1 MSACTDRLCAQ
12 NKVVTQGITASLE
25 VFHTGAA
32 QAAAASSQH
41 KVTCDM
47 PRPAAALLQLALR
60 LLTVQNSAG
69 SQENL
74 HAFQVPSTRHVAPVI
89 VLHHATRKC
98 LPTTAPLLLCDSS
111 FVMRALLGRE
121 GTGCTLCDLPFS
133 AWNAEFALRIKVKGP
148 EKGLADPC

>member
-12 NKVVTQGITASLE
+12 NKVVTQGITAPLE
-25 VFHTGAA
+25 VFHTGVA

-41 KVTCDM
+41 NATCDM
-47 PRPAAALLQLALR
+47 PRPAAAPLQLALR
-60 LLTVQNSAG
+60 LLTVQSSAG

-98 LPTTAPLLLCDSS
+98 LPTTAPLLLCNNS

-121 GTGCTLCDLPFS
+121 GTGILCDLPFS
-133 AWNAEFALRIKVKGP
+133 AWNAEFALRIKVTGP
-148 EKGLADPC
+148 ERGLADPC